1 VAGAAPIILI
11 LNGPNLNLL
20 GSREPD
26 VYGRESL
33 ADIEALCRRRA
44 AALGMSADCRQSN
57 HEGELI
63 DWIHE
68 ARGTHGGIVI
78 NPGAYT
84 HTSVALLD
92 ALQAVGLPTI
102 EVHLSNIHRRE
113 AFRRH
118 SYVSGVADGIICGLG
133 SHGYA
138 LAIEAMGRILGTEA
152 DA

>member
-1 VAGAAPIILI
+1 VAAQPAVLV

-26 VYGRESL
+26 IYGRESL
-33 ADIEALCRRRA
+33 SDIEDLCRREA
-44 AALGMSADCRQSN
+44 AARGLRADCRQSN
-57 HEGELI
+57 HEGQLI

-68 ARGTHGGIVI
+68 ARAGHSAIII

-84 HTSVALLD
+84 HTSIALLD
-92 ALQAVGLPTI
+92 ALLAVGLPTI

-118 SYVSGVADGIICGLG
+118 SYVSAAAHGIICGLG
-133 SHGYA
+133 SHGYVLA
-138 LAIEAMGRILGTEA
+138 LDAVGRMLGAEA